1 MVSSNRRT
9 FIILVSHKKFA
20 NDIVRTEL
28 SNSIIYIF
36 TLSILILKSP
46 IQGIAGPPCDLVPGD
61 EVVNNRNIPRLQ
73 HTNCQKANG
82 LYLIPVCGVMRW

>member
-46 IQGIAGPPCDLVPGD
+46 IQGIAG
-61 EVVNNRNIPRLQ
+61 
-73 HTNCQKANG
+73 T
-82 LYLIPVCGVMRW
+82 PV